1 MKKGLKVLVA
11 CCAISI
17 VFAGCQSK
25 NGDSGSSIPVN
36 NSISSANSN
45 VPEGYKVI
53 GEIREK
59 NIYLFG
65 KEGEK
70 AGYEKIIVQGNR
82 SKKEFDWKSVMNTP
96 TISLSD
102 LNNDGKEELIIILT
116 TGYGTGFLE
125 QKIHVVNLENM
136 GEYEVQSPVDIAR
149 SNIKVSLCS
158 EKVIFSLNEK
168 EVSYS
173 IKDKIKTTA
182 EEEFKNLTYG
192 TFITYYLEDNK
203 IKAKIDAAIS
213 PDFSLAEFEISYK
226 FSEEGFVLDELK
238 VYKNKE

>member
-1 MKKGLKVLVA
+1 MKKGLKVLVT

-25 NGDSGSSIPVN
+25 NEDSGSSMPVN
-36 NSISSANSN
+36 NSISSAAAN
-45 VPEGYKVI
+45 VPEGYKAI

-70 AGYEKIIVQGNR
+70 AGYEKIIVQGNG
-82 SKKEFDWKSVMNTP
+82 SKKEFDWKSVRNTP
-96 TISLSD
+96 TIALCD

-136 GEYEVQSPVDIAR
+136 SEYEVKSPVDIAR

-192 TFITYYLEDNK
+192 TFIMYYLEDNK

-213 PDFSLAEFEISYK
+213 PNFSLAEFEITYK
-226 FSEEGFVLDELK
+226 YSEEGFIPENLK
-238 VYKNKE
+238 IDKDKK

>member
-1 MKKGLKVLVA
+1 MKKGLKVLVT

-25 NGDSGSSIPVN
+25 NEDSGSSMPVN
-36 NSISSANSN
+36 NSISSAAAN
-45 VPEGYKVI
+45 VPEGYKII

-70 AGYEKIIVQGNR
+70 AGYEKIIVQGNG
-82 SKKEFDWKSVMNTP
+82 SKKEFDWKSVRNTP
-96 TISLSD
+96 TITLCD
-102 LNNDGKEELIIILT
+102 LNNDGKEELIIIFT

-136 GEYEVQSPVDIAR
+136 SEYEVKSPVDIAR

-192 TFITYYLEDNK
+192 TFIMYYLEDNK

-213 PDFSLAEFEISYK
+213 PNFSLAEFEITYK
-226 FSEEGFVLDELK
+226 YSEEGFIPENLK
-238 VYKNKE
+238 IYKDKK

>member
-1 MKKGLKVLVA
+1 MKKGLKVLVT

-25 NGDSGSSIPVN
+25 NEDSGSSMPVN
-36 NSISSANSN
+36 NSISSAAAN

-70 AGYEKIIVQGNR
+70 AGYEKIVVQDNER
-82 SKKEFDWKSVMNTP
+82 KKEFDWKSVRSTP
-96 TISLSD
+96 TMSLSD
-102 LNNDGKEELIIILT
+102 VNNDGKEELIIILT
-116 TGYGTGFLE
+116 TGYGTGFLQ

-136 GEYEVQSPVDIAR
+136 GEYEVESPVDIAR
-149 SNIKVSLCS
+149 SNIKTSLCS
-158 EKVIFSLNEK
+158 ERVIFSLNEK

-203 IKAKIDAAIS
+203 IKAKIDATIS
-213 PDFSLAEFEISYK
+213 PNFSLAEFEITYK
-226 FSEEGFVLDELK
+226 YSEEGFIPENLK
-238 VYKNKE
+238 IDKDKK